1 MVIHMVAEGARVAVY
16 QRAQPRRS
24 AHRIAPRL
32 APGTGLIAALL
43 LSLGLWA
50 GIFLTVSSLVEAWLS

>member
-1 MVIHMVAEGARVAVY
+1 MIIHMVADGARLAVY
-16 QRAQPRRS
+16 QRARRS

-32 APGTGLIAALL
+32 GPGTGLIAALL